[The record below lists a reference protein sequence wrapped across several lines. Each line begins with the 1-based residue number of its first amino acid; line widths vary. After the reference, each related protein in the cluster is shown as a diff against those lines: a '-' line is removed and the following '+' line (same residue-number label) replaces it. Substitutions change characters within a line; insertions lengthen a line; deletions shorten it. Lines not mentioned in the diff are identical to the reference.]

1 MNNKILDSYFFI
13 LFSIIPVS
21 IILGPAMSLIV
32 ILLIDFSFV
41 FLLLYKKEYKFL
53 SNRAVK
59 LILLFCLYLIFNSII
74 SKDFATGA
82 LRNFSF
88 LRFGILFCAFNYFF
102 YYKTIFNKIFI
113 IWLLFLFLIIIDIYV
128 ESFTGTNILGYGEDY
143 PRRIVSFFKD
153 ETIAGG
159 YVNAFYLILIG
170 YCFSLNNKFSKNYK
184 YFILAG
190 SLFFFVAILLTV
202 ERSNTIKAFLGL
214 LIFYAIN
221 DHFNAKQKILSAL
234 GMLMVIGILFNS
246 SESLKFR
253 YGTVFLTPIADQF
266 RSEKKLSTSNNPN
279 VYLNLY
285 RSGIKVFKENPLLGV
300 GNKNY
305 RIVCNSESSPKI
317 SCSTHPHQVYFE
329 FMAEHGILGSMVLFF
344 ILFNLIFSKSII
356 ILRSK
361 NYIQI
366 GAYIFLLI
374 SFIPF
379 LPSGAFFSDYSLT
392 IFWLNLSLMYSVNK
406 KTNIYSYN

>member
-1 MNNKILDSYFFI
+1 M
-13 LFSIIPVS
+13 V
-21 IILGPAMSLIV
+21 
-32 ILLIDFSFV
+32 
-41 FLLLYKKEYKFL
+41 
-53 SNRAVK
+53 
-59 LILLFCLYLIFNSII
+59 
-74 SKDFATGA
+74 
-82 LRNFSF
+82 
-88 LRFGILFCAFNYFF
+88 
-102 YYKTIFNKIFI
+102 
-113 IWLLFLFLIIIDIYV
+113 W
-128 ESFTGTNILGYGEDY
+128 
-143 PRRIVSFFKD
+143 
-153 ETIAGG
+153 
-159 YVNAFYLILIG
+159 
-170 YCFSLNNKFSKNYK
+170 
-184 YFILAG
+184 
-190 SLFFFVAILLTV
+190 
-202 ERSNTIKAFLGL
+202 
-214 LIFYAIN
+214 
-221 DHFNAKQKILSAL
+221 Q
-234 GMLMVIGILFNS
+234 VIGILFNS

-305 RIVCNSESSPKI
+305 RIVCNTESSPKI
-317 SCSTHPHQVYFE
+317 SCSTHPHQIYFE

>member
-1 MNNKILDSYFFI
+1 MNNRILDSYFLI

-21 IILGPAMSLIV
+21 IILGPAISLIV

-41 FLLLYKKEYKFL
+41 SLLLYKKEYKFL
-53 SNRAVK
+53 SNRTVK

-74 SKDFATGA
+74 SKDFEASA

-88 LRFGILFCAFNYFF
+88 IRFGILFCAFNYFF
-102 YYKTIFNKIFI
+102 YYKTIFNKVFI
-113 IWLLFLFLIIIDIYV
+113 IWLFLFFIIIIDIYV
-128 ESFTGTNILGYGEDY
+128 ESFTGTNILGYGEAY

-153 ETIAGG
+153 ELIVGG
-159 YVNAFYLILIG
+159 FVNAFYLILAG
-170 YCFSLNNKFSKNYK
+170 YCFSLNSKFSKNYK

-214 LIFYAIN
+214 LIFYIVN
-221 DHFNAKQKILSAL
+221 DHFNKRQKIFSAL
-234 GMLMVIGILFNS
+234 AMLTAIVILFS
-246 SESLKFR
+246 SLESLKFR
-253 YGTVFLTPIADQF
+253 YGAVFLTPIIDEFRTEKRLTTSDQ
-266 RSEKKLSTSNNPN
+266 PN
-279 VYLNLY
+279 VYFNLY

-305 RIVCNSESSPKI
+305 RIVCNTESSPKI
-317 SCSTHPHQVYFE
+317 SCSTHPHQIYFE
-329 FMAEHGILGSMVLFF
+329 FIAEHGILGSVVLLF
-344 ILFNLIFSKSII
+344 ILFNLVFSKSTII
-356 ILRSK
+356 FKSK

-374 SFIPF
+374 SFIPL

-406 KTNIYSYN
+406 RTNIYSYN